1 VALARAPG
9 LALGPG
15 SRRRARL
22 GWRELRCGHAGGG
35 GICVGGAS
43 RAGTRVALPAAL
55 HAQMLSCRVS
65 STEVVGV
72 GRWASGLEALMR
84 WGPLACLGVAY
95 LC

>member
-9 LALGPG
+9 LTLLGPG

-43 RAGTRVALPAAL
+43 RAGTRVAFALPARSDAL
-55 HAQMLSCRVS
+55 VSRVVS
-65 STEVVGV
+65 RQR
-72 GRWASGLEALMR
+72 RW
-84 WGPLACLGVAY
+84 WVLGFGA
-95 LC
+95 